1 MGLIAV
7 LLLSGGCETA
17 NIPNVQFTASLGA
30 SGAETFDLLD
40 STTTTLTLQQF
51 ATAWDDLS
59 NANGPLVCMRTADW
73 ASLKLDL
80 EELCSWG
87 GQCTTAQQ
95 AALTQFTNQLSNIST
110 KDKNAD
116 NSRD

>member
-7 LLLSGGCETA
+7 LLLSGGCQTA
-17 NIPNVQFTASLGA
+17 QIPNVQFTAALGA

-51 ATAWDDLS
+51 ATEWDDLS
-59 NANGPLVCMRTADW
+59 NADGPLVCMRTSDW
-73 ASLKLDL
+73 AALKLDL

-87 GQCTTAQQ
+87 GECTTAQQ
-95 AALTQFTNQLSNIST
+95 AALTQFTTQLNSLNAKDT
-110 KDKNAD
+110 KK
-116 NSRD
+116 